1 MAALNGDPVTE
12 SSGLWI
18 LVGADPEIHL
28 ADALARHLLEGAEH
42 PAGAHG
48 RLQFFIGHLAVAAIA
63 EFEERLNG
71 IAAGVAGIGGEKQLE
86 TALGLIHHEIGVPVG
101 AADGFA
107 DQPLGTLHLL
117 FQNRV
122 AAAHRGQKAAAG
134 LGLERNDQQAQG
146 GQNSNGSQ
154 GNEINSV

>member
-1 MAALNGDPVTE
+1 MRSVAALNRNAVTE

-48 RLQFFIGHLAVAAIA
+48 RLQLFIGHLAVAAVA
-63 EFEERLNG
+63 EFEEGLNG
-71 IAAGVAGIGGEKQLE
+71 VAAGVAGVSGEKQLE
-86 TALGLIHHEIGVPVG
+86 AAVGLIHFEISVPVG

-117 FQNRV
+117 FHNRV
-122 AAAHRGQKAAAG
+122 TAAHRGQKVAG
-134 LGLERNDQQAQG
+134 RIGLQRHEQQAQD
-146 GQNSNGSQ
+146 GQSSDGSH
-154 GNEINSV
+154 